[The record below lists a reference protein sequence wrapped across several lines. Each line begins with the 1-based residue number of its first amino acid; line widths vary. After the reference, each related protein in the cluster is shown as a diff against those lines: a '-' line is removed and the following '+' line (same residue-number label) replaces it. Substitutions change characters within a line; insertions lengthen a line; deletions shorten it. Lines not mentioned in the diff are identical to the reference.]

1 MRLLVKLVMMPCG
14 EYFGRKW
21 NLLDIVTA
29 AVFLTMHCLCVMAPF
44 HFTWPAFWVAFA
56 LYVVTG
62 VGVTLSFHRHLA
74 HRSFR
79 IPKWLEYLFA
89 YFGVLSLQ
97 GSPIE
102 WVSSHRYHHQ
112 FTDTVKDV
120 HSPLQ
125 GFWFSHMG
133 WILDSGSRFGKY
145 GGLKNVE
152 DLKRQ
157 AFYRFLHH
165 TFLLHSFLLGTL
177 LFVVGGLP
185 FLTWGMVKLFLVDIV
200 GGEDGM
206 PFPQYY
212 VSKFGW
218 PHVGTTSISH
228 WRYVKEQ
235 LVVGL
240 LALGEGWHNNH
251 HAFDYSARQGLEW
264 WQIDVTWYVISF
276 LEAIGLATD
285 VKTPTQAQKERKAF
299 TRKPWLLRIRLQS
312 NFLSAINRNR

>member
-1 MRLLVKLVMMPCG
+1 MKLLVKIVMMPCG

-44 HFTWPAFWVAFA
+44 HFTWPAFWVAVA

-89 YFGVLSLQ
+89 YFGVLSVQ

-177 LFVVGGLP
+177 LYVVGGLP
-185 FLTWGMVKLFLVDIV
+185 FLTWGMGVRMVCLFHSTMLVNSAGHMWGQQVYHTGD
-200 GGEDGM
+200 
-206 PFPQYY
+206 
-212 VSKFGW
+212 
-218 PHVGTTSISH
+218 TSRNN
-228 WRYVKEQ
+228 WW
-235 LVVGL
+235 LGL

-264 WQIDVTWYVISF
+264 WQIDVTWYVIRF

-285 VKTPTQAQKERKAF
+285 VKTPTEAQKERKALHHK
-299 TRKPWLLRIRLQS
+299 TMATQ
-312 NFLSAINRNR
+312 N

>member
-1 MRLLVKLVMMPCG
+1 MGILVKIVMMPCG

-29 AVFLTMHCLCVMAPF
+29 AVFLTMHCLCAMAPF
-44 HFTWPAFWVAFA
+44 HFTWPAFWLAFA

-62 VGVTLSFHRHLA
+62 VGVTLSFHRNLA

-133 WILDSGSRFGKY
+133 WILDSGSRFGNY

-165 TFLLHSFLLGTL
+165 TFLLHSFLLGAL
-177 LFVVGGLP
+177 LYAVGGLP
-185 FLTWGMVKLFLVDIV
+185 FLTWGVGVRMVCLFHSTMLVNSAGHIWGQQVYHTGD
-200 GGEDGM
+200 
-206 PFPQYY
+206 
-212 VSKFGW
+212 
-218 PHVGTTSISH
+218 TSRNN
-228 WRYVKEQ
+228 WW
-235 LVVGL
+235 LGL
-240 LALGEGWHNNH
+240 LTFGEGWHNNH
-251 HAFDYSARQGLEW
+251 HAFDYSARQGFEW
-264 WQIDVTWYVISF
+264 WQIDVTWYVIRF

-285 VKTPTQAQKERKAF
+285 VKTPTEAQKERKALHHK
-299 TRKPWLLRIRLQS
+299 TMATQ
-312 NFLSAINRNR
+312 N

>member
-1 MRLLVKLVMMPCG
+1 MGIMVNIVMAPCG
-14 EYFGRKW
+14 EFRGRKW

-29 AVFLTMHCLCVMAPF
+29 VVFFSLHCLCVMAPF

-56 LYVVTG
+56 LYLVTG
-62 VGVTLSFHRHLA
+62 LGVTLSFHRNLA
-74 HRSFR
+74 HKSFR

-112 FTDTVKDV
+112 FTDTEKDV

-157 AFYRFLHH
+157 PFYRFLHR
-165 TFLLHSFLLGTL
+165 TFLLHSVVLLGSL
-177 LFVVGGLP
+177 LYFMGGFP
-185 FLTWGMVKLFLVDIV
+185 FLAWGLGVRMVCVFHSTMLVNSAGHIWGKQVYLTGDMSRNNWWLGLF
-200 GGEDGM
+200 
-206 PFPQYY
+206 
-212 VSKFGW
+212 
-218 PHVGTTSISH
+218 
-228 WRYVKEQ
+228 
-235 LVVGL
+235 
-240 LALGEGWHNNH
+240 ALGEGWHNNH
-251 HAFDYSARQGLEW
+251 HAFDFSARQGFEW
-264 WQIDVTWYVISF
+264 WQVDVTWYVIRF
-276 LEAIGLATD
+276 LQAIGLATN
-285 VKTPTQAQKERKAF
+285 VKTPTEAQKRRKA
-299 TRKPWLLRIRLQS
+299 LQ
-312 NFLSAINRNR
+312 NKVMVAEN

>member
-1 MRLLVKLVMMPCG
+1 MKLLVKIVMMPCG

-44 HFTWPAFWVAFA
+44 HFTWPAFWVAVA

-177 LFVVGGLP
+177 LYVVGGLP
-185 FLTWGMVKLFLVDIV
+185 FLTWGMGVRMVCLFHSTMLVNSAGHMWGQQVYHTGD
-200 GGEDGM
+200 
-206 PFPQYY
+206 
-212 VSKFGW
+212 
-218 PHVGTTSISH
+218 TSRNN
-228 WRYVKEQ
+228 WW
-235 LVVGL
+235 LGL

-251 HAFDYSARQGLEW
+251 HAFDYSARQGFEW
-264 WQIDVTWYVISF
+264 WQIDVTWYVIRF
-276 LEAIGLATD
+276 LEAIRLATD
-285 VKTPTQAQKERKAF
+285 VKTPTEAQKERKALH
-299 TRKPWLLRIRLQS
+299 RKTMATQ
-312 NFLSAINRNR
+312 N

>member
-1 MRLLVKLVMMPCG
+1 MGILVKIVMMPCG

-29 AVFLTMHCLCVMAPF
+29 AVFLTMHCLCAMAPF

-133 WILDSGSRFGKY
+133 WILDSGSRFGNY

-165 TFLLHSFLLGTL
+165 TFLLHSFLLGAL
-177 LFVVGGLP
+177 LHAVGGLP
-185 FLTWGMVKLFLVDIV
+185 LLTWGVGVRMVFLFHTTMLVNSAGHMWGQQVYHTGD
-200 GGEDGM
+200 
-206 PFPQYY
+206 
-212 VSKFGW
+212 
-218 PHVGTTSISH
+218 TSRNN
-228 WRYVKEQ
+228 WW
-235 LVVGL
+235 LGL
-240 LALGEGWHNNH
+240 LAFGEGWHNNH
-251 HAFDYSARQGLEW
+251 HAFDYSARQGFEW
-264 WQIDVTWYVISF
+264 WQIDLTWYVIRF

-285 VKTPTQAQKERKAF
+285 VKTPTEAQKERKALHHK
-299 TRKPWLLRIRLQS
+299 TMATQ
-312 NFLSAINRNR
+312 N

>member
-1 MRLLVKLVMMPCG
+1 MKLLVKIVMMPCG

-44 HFTWPAFWVAFA
+44 HFTWPAFWVAVA

-177 LFVVGGLP
+177 LYVVGGLP
-185 FLTWGMVKLFLVDIV
+185 FLTWGMGMRMVCLFHITMLVNSAGHMWGQRVYHTGD
-200 GGEDGM
+200 
-206 PFPQYY
+206 
-212 VSKFGW
+212 
-218 PHVGTTSISH
+218 TSRNN
-228 WRYVKEQ
+228 WW
-235 LVVGL
+235 LGL

-251 HAFDYSARQGLEW
+251 HAFDYSARQGFEW
-264 WQIDVTWYVISF
+264 WQIDVTWYVIRF

-285 VKTPTQAQKERKAF
+285 VKTPTEAQKERKSLHHKTMA
-299 TRKPWLLRIRLQS
+299 TQ
-312 NFLSAINRNR
+312 N

>member
-1 MRLLVKLVMMPCG
+1 MGILVKIVMMPCG

-29 AVFLTMHCLCVMAPF
+29 AVFLTMHCLCAMAPF

-133 WILDSGSRFGKY
+133 WILDSGSRFGNY

-165 TFLLHSFLLGTL
+165 TFLLHSFLLGAL
-177 LFVVGGLP
+177 LYAVGGLP
-185 FLTWGMVKLFLVDIV
+185 FLTWGVGVRMVFLFHTTMLVNSAGHMWGQQVYHTGD
-200 GGEDGM
+200 
-206 PFPQYY
+206 
-212 VSKFGW
+212 
-218 PHVGTTSISH
+218 TSRNN
-228 WRYVKEQ
+228 WW
-235 LVVGL
+235 LGL
-240 LALGEGWHNNH
+240 LAFGEGWHNNH
-251 HAFDYSARQGLEW
+251 HAFDYSARQGFEW
-264 WQIDVTWYVISF
+264 WQIDVTWYVIRF

-285 VKTPTQAQKERKAF
+285 VKTPTEAQKERKALHHK
-299 TRKPWLLRIRLQS
+299 TMATQ
-312 NFLSAINRNR
+312 N